1 MIDLGIGIFITI
13 IILELVLKVKVY
25 SPSFLFVLSFLI
37 LFILEK
43 VQLYGLFAAKSSA
56 YVVVIIGV
64 LSFCAGCIAVVPF
77 FDHIKLRDTQANL
90 DKNYA
95 LQIDEIRR
103 TLLVLI
109 LFSLLIEFVY
119 AIPSILYL
127 RSGGS
132 LYDMR
137 YVHQDIIQ
145 RSGIV
150 SFLHVYVALPI
161 LYIVLP
167 ISTFDFFVS
176 GNKKIFLLTLITTL
190 LYFIGN
196 GARMPLI
203 YLILSYISIF
213 LLFFNSLKENKK
225 LKKILLGLIVIV
237 FIINLL
243 TILRKSG
250 QEMSSGDQTFFQGIY
265 YYITCSM
272 INLGEKLTYIS
283 AQPNLLGTATF
294 YGFFLPLT
302 NIIKFPISSST
313 KDFFD
318 LIQNG
323 IINIS
328 SVDSSPYNFCVTGF
342 LPSYADGKILGVVL
356 LSFLIGSFIQFI
368 FEKLKQSNKLKWLVL
383 YSLMM
388 EAIMMYVITNMFSS
402 ISFCMA
408 ILFTLFFLNI
418 KGVRVNN
425 FENKYFQK

>member
-1 MIDLGIGIFITI
+1 M
-13 IILELVLKVKVY
+13 
-25 SPSFLFVLSFLI
+25 
-37 LFILEK
+37 
-43 VQLYGLFAAKSSA
+43 
-56 YVVVIIGV
+56 
-64 LSFCAGCIAVVPF
+64 
-77 FDHIKLRDTQANL
+77 
-90 DKNYA
+90 
-95 LQIDEIRR
+95 
-103 TLLVLI
+103 
-109 LFSLLIEFVY
+109 
-119 AIPSILYL
+119 
-127 RSGGS
+127 
-132 LYDMR
+132 
-137 YVHQDIIQ
+137 
-145 RSGIV
+145 
-150 SFLHVYVALPI
+150 
-161 LYIVLP
+161 
-167 ISTFDFFVS
+167 
-176 GNKKIFLLTLITTL
+176 
-190 LYFIGN
+190 
-196 GARMPLI
+196 
-203 YLILSYISIF
+203 
-213 LLFFNSLKENKK
+213 
-225 LKKILLGLIVIV
+225 
-237 FIINLL
+237 L

-250 QEMSSGDQTFFQGIY
+250 QEMLFGDQTFFQGIY

-323 IINIS
+323 TINIS
-328 SVDSSPYNFCVTGF
+328 SVDSSRYNFCVTGF